1 MRIRSK
7 MGRNLPD
14 NLRFAVFDCDGTLVD
29 SQYVIAQTMNR
40 TFEDFGLA
48 ALEREQIRRIIGL
61 HLPEAIAELVGE
73 APSGTSFDEMA
84 EAYKRH
90 FFQLRESGDFF
101 EPLFDHVESV
111 LKVLA
116 EDNVVLGVATG
127 KSRRGLEYVL
137 EKHGLRGLFSCLK
150 TSDDGPGKPHP
161 QILVGAMAE
170 VGARPEGTVVLGD
183 TTFDILLAKNAGAG
197 ALGVDWGYH
206 EGDELMAAGAA
217 KLIGSFADVPEALKE
232 LWPS

>member
-1 MRIRSK
+1 MKTRSK

-29 SQYVIAQTMNR
+29 SQFVIAQTMNR
-40 TFEDFGLA
+40 TFEDFDLP
-48 ALEREQIRRIIGL
+48 ALERQDIRRIIGL
-61 HLPEAIAELVGE
+61 HLPEAIGELVGE

-84 EAYKRH
+84 EAYKAH

-101 EPLFDHVESV
+101 EPLYDHVKEV
-111 LKVLA
+111 LKALA
-116 EDNVVLGVATG
+116 DDNVVLGVATG
-127 KSRRGLEYVL
+127 KSRRVLEYIL
-137 EKHGLRGLFSCLK
+137 EKQGLRDLFSCLK

-161 QILVGAMAE
+161 KILLDAMSE
-170 VGARPEGTVVLGD
+170 VGASPDATVVLGD
-183 TTFDILLAKNAGAG
+183 TTFDICLAKNAGAG

-206 EGDELMAAGAA
+206 EGDELIAAGAA
-217 KLIGSFADVPEALKE
+217 KLIGSFADVPDALEE